1 MVPLM
6 GFQQVSGH
14 FEEPYVNARVE
25 QPSGFRAD
33 RLRISLVVAAVV
45 ICSSWVLFK
54 GIDRVSFY
62 SDESGWISSGMYYAG
77 LLVDRDFSRAKWE
90 CSNCRSWGALNAHLG
105 KLLIGVSYFNCGAS
119 TPCTFSGYYDF
130 FRSFEEN
137 QRLGQVPPAHV
148 LRRGR
153 YSAAIAGVIGCLL
166 AFAIGYTVG
175 EPKLLLGAVCAGLVL
190 SAEIFRLFAN
200 RATTDAFYNVFLLAQ
215 LLTAMAIVKSSDERN
230 MVRHLAV
237 AGLVVGL
244 TASVKPSGFVLGFPL
259 FLVVAAYR
267 LGVGGGYTRPENGRV
282 FFSAV
287 LTFVMSSAAVIYG
300 LNPTFWP
307 SGLSDIWRILGF
319 PEMLLA
325 WDRYMAYQD
334 VALGLGQWNGN
345 HFVDIH
351 RSILVQHSN
360 WVVNILFFVGLLFCA
375 RRCFVSMRRGIADVS
390 FAPVVYFLFN
400 YALLICFLRLNWDR
414 YYLPLEI
421 SMRIIA
427 AIGIVGLGAVMLR
440 GASLFPGI
448 FKWQR
453 QRRLEL

>member
-1 MVPLM
+1 
-6 GFQQVSGH
+6 
-14 FEEPYVNARVE
+14 
-25 QPSGFRAD
+25 
-33 RLRISLVVAAVV
+33 
-45 ICSSWVLFK
+45 
-54 GIDRVSFY
+54 
-62 SDESGWISSGMYYAG
+62 
-77 LLVDRDFSRAKWE
+77 
-90 CSNCRSWGALNAHLG
+90 
-105 KLLIGVSYFNCGAS
+105 
-119 TPCTFSGYYDF
+119 
-130 FRSFEEN
+130 
-137 QRLGQVPPAHV
+137 
-148 LRRGR
+148 
-153 YSAAIAGVIGCLL
+153 
-166 AFAIGYTVG
+166 
-175 EPKLLLGAVCAGLVL
+175 
-190 SAEIFRLFAN
+190 
-200 RATTDAFYNVFLLAQ
+200 
-215 LLTAMAIVKSSDERN
+215 
-230 MVRHLAV
+230 
-237 AGLVVGL
+237 
-244 TASVKPSGFVLGFPL
+244 
-259 FLVVAAYR
+259 
-267 LGVGGGYTRPENGRV
+267 
-282 FFSAV
+282 
-287 LTFVMSSAAVIYG
+287 
-300 LNPTFWP
+300 
-307 SGLSDIWRILGF
+307 
-319 PEMLLA
+319 MLLA